1 MEASQIIKKLDQIEN
16 LPTLP
21 AIAMEVNKLVQD
33 QDTSIKE
40 LSSVIEK
47 DQAIVSKIL
56 KLVNSAFFGLSSR
69 VSNIPHAV
77 MLLGFNAIRNA
88 VVSVSVI
95 NAFDKNSFPAEFEIT
110 EFWTHSVSVA
120 VTSRVLAEKSRI
132 HSPDECFIAGLLHDV
147 GKLVLC
153 QYLPDL
159 FKKVLATKNKENSLG
174 FYGAE
179 NSSIPI
185 NHAQIGAF
193 LGKKWKLPS
202 GLVDTIRMHHKIRDN
217 AQDLNLLYIVQTANV
232 ITNSP
237 LVDGEL
243 NPQWPE
249 LHPDAAEA
257 LANPLADIQ
266 IWYPPMNIEIE
277 SACKFF
283 LQEL

>member
-1 MEASQIIKKLDQIEN
+1 
-16 LPTLP
+16 
-21 AIAMEVNKLVQD
+21 
-33 QDTSIKE
+33 
-40 LSSVIEK
+40 VIEK

-110 EFWTHSVSVA
+110 EFWKHSVSVA
-120 VTSRVLAEKSRI
+120 VISRVLAEKSRL

-159 FKKVLATKNKENSLG
+159 FAQVLQVKYKANHLD
-174 FYGAE
+174 FYEAE
-179 NSSIPI
+179 NSSIPT
-185 NHAQIGAF
+185 NHAQIGSF

-202 GLVDTIRMHHKIRDN
+202 GLVDTIRMHHKIKEN
-217 AQDLNLLYIVQTANV
+217 APDLNLLYIVQTANV

-237 LVDGEL
+237 SVDAGIDL
-243 NPQWPE
+243 QWSK
-249 LHPDAAEA
+249 LHPNAAEA
-257 LANPLADIQ
+257 LAKPLADIKH
-266 IWYPPMNIEIE
+266 WYPPINIEIE